1 MAKLVRCLL
10 CKKECELV
18 EGQRGDCLSRMN
30 VGGKLQTLVYG
41 KPCAVH
47 IDPIEKK
54 PLYHYLPGS
63 GSFSIATAGCNL
75 HCRNC
80 QNWEISQREP
90 EVTRNMDLPPEEVV
104 DAAIKYNC
112 RTIAYTYSEPVVFFE
127 YMADTARL
135 AHKKDI
141 LNVWVTAGFIN
152 PQPLDELCTFIDA
165 ANIDLKGMSE
175 EFYRDVCFAELAPVL
190 NTLKTTKEKGMWIEV
205 TNLIIPTLNDK
216 REDIIKLVDWVYE
229 NLGLEVPLHFS
240 RFWPMFQ
247 LRNLPPTPVETL
259 TMAREIALSK
269 GLHYVYVGNVPGH
282 EGNNTYC
289 PIDKKVL
296 IERVGYSIL
305 EYNIL
310 DGKCKFCGH
319 NIPGRWA

>member
-1 MAKLVRCLL
+1 MAKIVKCLL

-30 VGGKLQTLVYG
+30 IGGKLQTLVYG

-54 PLYHYLPGS
+54 PLFHYLPGS

-90 EVTRNMDLPPEEVV
+90 EATRNMDLPPQEIV

-112 RTIAYTYSEPVVFFE
+112 RTIAYTYSEPTTFFE

-152 PQPLDELCTFIDA
+152 PEPLDELCTFIDA
-165 ANIDLKGMSE
+165 ATIDLKGMTE

-190 NTLKTTKEKGMWIEV
+190 NTLKTTHKRGMWVEMS
-205 TNLIIPTLNDK
+205 NLVVPTLNDK
-216 REDIIKLVDWVYE
+216 EEDIAKLVDWVYE
-229 NLGLEVPLHFS
+229 NLGPEVPLHFL

-269 GLHYVYVGNVPGH
+269 GIHYVYIGNVPGH

-289 PIDKKVL
+289 PVDKKLL
-296 IERVGYSIL
+296 INRVGYSIL
-305 EYNIL
+305 EYNIE
-310 DGKCKFCGH
+310 DGRCKFCGH
-319 NIPGRWA
+319 KIPGRWS